1 MFERYTEKARRV
13 IFFARYEASQY
24 GSPYMESEH
33 FLLGLLREDLPLVRR
48 FLGPNSVTT
57 DIRAEIE
64 RQIPPRERIST
75 SVEMPLTDECKKILN
90 LAAEESER
98 LAHRQVGTEHILLG
112 ILRVEGSLAARLLR
126 DRGLKLPAIRE
137 LLAKTPGSASVKAP
151 PKPSS
156 GAIAALDSFL
166 AGLKWHNWEQL
177 APFFAQNTHF
187 VDSTGK
193 RWIGREEIEKQ
204 FETFFAPY
212 AKKNVTFLLDGTYL
226 GPAESV
232 VASILFENVT
242 IGGSTT
248 KAMHRM
254 TVILALEGED
264 WVIFLLQVTPV
275 AI

>member
-75 SVEMPLTDECKKILN
+75 SVGMPLTDECKKILN

-137 LLAKTPGSASVKAP
+137 LLAKTPGSAIVKAP

-204 FETFFAPY
+204 FETLFAPY
-212 AKKNVTFLLDGTYL
+212 AKKNVTFLLDGTYF
-226 GPAESV
+226 GAAESV
-232 VASILFENVT
+232 VASVLFENVT